1 MTSPL
6 ERGPRPVR
14 VAKCSGVYG
23 DRSVASPDMVL
34 GNTFVDEEMK

>member
-14 VAKCSGVYG
+14 VVNCSGVYG
-23 DRSVASPDMVL
+23 DRAVASPDTAL
-34 GNTFVDEEMK
+34 ADTFVDEEMK

>member
-14 VAKCSGVYG
+14 VANCSGFYG
-23 DRSVASPDMVL
+23 DRAMASPDMVL